1 MIAALTHNSLRQF
14 RAHRLRTAMTVLSI
28 ALGVAA
34 CFAID
39 TANRA
44 LLDSLSIT
52 VQRLAGNA
60 TLQITAGES
69 GVPEAL
75 LDTVRQTPGVQL
87 AEPVIEVVAHTG
99 FPNDSG
105 LLVLGID
112 NSSDSRLRQFEFD
125 RSQTEIADP
134 LLFLAQPNSILLS
147 RSFAARNRMR
157 VGDKLPLLTAGASR
171 NFVVQGLFE
180 PRGAGSVFGGN
191 LALRW

>member
-125 RSQTEIADP
+125 RSQTEIADIVGCSVATVKTRVFYAKRR
-134 LLFLAQPNSILLS
+134 LRDELA
-147 RSFAARNRMR
+147 RAVAM
-157 VGDKLPLLTAGASR
+157 
-171 NFVVQGLFE
+171 E
-180 PRGAGSVFGGN
+180 E
-191 LALRW
+191 LA